1 MNLLNKY
8 KLGKKMKTKKFV
20 ITAIV
25 ASAIVTSLISCNST
39 DKTKTNSVPKTTFV
53 VTDSLQTVSYDDAG
67 NVIEAPSVGEAFYG
81 QDAQYTT
88 TLPSYTDNDDGTVTD
103 NNTGLMWQQTPPD
116 HKMTYDEAVEYVDSL
131 TTGGYTDW
139 RLPTIQESFTLAN
152 LDGKLQ
158 PEDIESCVPYIDTE
172 YFGFFYD
179 ENKPY
184 TGSYWT
190 SSKTIYMEDLA
201 DNTGN
206 NNEME
211 RSYGFNWADGHLKS
225 YADGHSTVDATSTG
239 FSIPAGV
246 RAVRGEE
253 GVIGANDYQDNA
265 DGTVSDNATGL
276 MWSQTDAA
284 DGMDWEAALNY
295 AENSELAGYSDWRL
309 PTPKELQTLVEYEK
323 PTIPAIDTDY
333 FTFHLDDCY
342 VWSST
347 TSGDF
352 PQMADYV
359 TFGHGWGIEIGQ
371 DNTSITTTDFDD
383 VHAPGCIR
391 ADYKSGT
398 APELSQE
405 FYEQISGVTYPGTE
419 FVPGESVISGSV
431 VEDNTGDGLYNEF
444 DLTFSEN
451 AADYIV
457 IYNRVMLVRDMK

>member
-1 MNLLNKY
+1 
-8 KLGKKMKTKKFV
+8 MKTKK
-20 ITAIV
+20 IILSTLA
-25 ASAIVTSLISCNST
+25 ASAIVASLISCNST
-39 DKTKTNSVPKTTFV
+39 ESSNSDTTLKTKFV
-53 VTDSLQTVSYDDAG
+53 VTDSLQTTTYDDAG
-67 NVIEAPSVGEAFYG
+67 NIIDAPSEGEAFYG

-88 TLPSYTDNDDGTVTD
+88 TLPSYTDNGDGTVTD

-116 HKMTYDEAVEYVDSL
+116 HKMTYDEAVEYVESL
-131 TTGGYTDW
+131 TIGGYTDW

-152 LDGKLQ
+152 LDGQLN
-158 PEDIESCVPYIDTE
+158 PENIDESIPYIDTD
-172 YFGFFYD
+172 YFSFYYD
-179 ENKPY
+179 EGKPY

-190 SSKTIYMEDLA
+190 SSKTVYMEDLA
-201 DNTGN
+201 DNTGE

-225 YADGHSTVDATSTG
+225 YADGYSTVDDDAEG

-253 GVIGANDYQDNA
+253 GVIGTNDYQDNG

-276 MWSQTDAA
+276 MWSQSDAEE
-284 DGMDWEAALNY
+284 GMDWETALSY
-295 AENSELAGYSDWRL
+295 AENSELAGYTDWRL

-323 PTIPAIDTDY
+323 TTIPAIDTDY

-359 TFGHGWGIEIGQ
+359 TFGHGWGIEIGE
-371 DNTSITTTDFDD
+371 DNTGVTTSDFDD
-383 VHAPGCIR
+383 VHGPGCIR

-398 APELSQE
+398 APALSQE
-405 FYEQISGVTYPGTE
+405 FYEQISGVEYPGDD
-419 FVPGESVISGSV
+419 FVAGVSEISGTV
-431 VEDNTGDGLYNEF
+431 VEDVTGDGLYNEF
-444 DLTFSEN
+444 DLTYSEN

-457 IYNRVMLVRDMK
+457 IYNRVMLVRDIK